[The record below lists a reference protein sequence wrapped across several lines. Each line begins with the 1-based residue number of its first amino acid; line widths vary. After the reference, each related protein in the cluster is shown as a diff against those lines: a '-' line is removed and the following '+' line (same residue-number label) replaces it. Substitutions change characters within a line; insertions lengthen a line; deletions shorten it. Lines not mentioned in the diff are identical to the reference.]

1 MQRPKSATVFGI
13 LNIAFAVMGV
23 LGLIFTIIA
32 LRFAHSNP
40 SMRLI
45 QQSPVLA
52 AWTKFTLPLGFV
64 NSIVLAIAGIG
75 LLLMKNWARILS
87 IIYAIYSLVF
97 GIVGLFLMFF
107 FMILPLIEQA
117 QQKSGP
123 ESVAAVF
130 GAFGGMIGAVIGLAY
145 PVLLLIF
152 MLRPKLVEAFRAA
165 EALLAQSQGYPPA
178 A

>member
-23 LGLIFTIIA
+23 VGLIFTIVV
-32 LRFAHSNP
+32 LRIAHSNP
-40 SMRLI
+40 STHAI
-45 QQSPVLA
+45 QQSPVLL

-64 NSIVLAIAGIG
+64 SSIVLVVAGIG
-75 LLLMKNWARILS
+75 LLQMKNWARILS

-97 GIVGLFLMFF
+97 GIVGLFLVFF
-107 FMILPLIEQA
+107 FMVLPAIEQA

-123 ESVAAVF
+123 EQI
-130 GAFGGMIGAVIGLAY
+130 GMIAGSIGGLVGGVIGLAY

-152 MLRPKLVEAFRAA
+152 MMRPKLVEAFRAA
-165 EALLAQSQGYPPA
+165 EVLSAQNQGYPPA
-178 A
+178 V